1 MKAGLRT
8 FKAILALLP
17 RRARTF
23 IISYSI
29 ALGALAILDAFS
41 LGILAVII
49 TPLVSGTKVELPLLG
64 LVDGGGLLI
73 LLGVVC
79 ALMILKGVLS
89 VLLIWFASRKFAKYE
104 VEVGNSLFDAYLN
117 SSWTFRLTKNSA
129 DIVRIADVGI
139 ANVISGFLMPAS
151 TLPGEAL
158 TFVTVLAVL
167 AVAQPLIALIALV
180 YLAVVGWGIFYWI
193 SRSAQEAGRVRLRT
207 SLTVS
212 RLLTEM
218 VGALKEVTLR
228 NKVGEVTSIVRAER
242 KKTAIA
248 RANIQFLTAVPRY
261 VMEAAL
267 VGGFVIV
274 GIAGYLIGGLVSA
287 VTAISLFALAGFRMT
302 PSIQRFQNI
311 STLALSNIPIV
322 NKLIDDIQEA
332 ARIPRNSFP
341 EAKKDLDPE
350 PKALVLDQLDFGY
363 ASSDSRVLKGISLRI
378 PFPSSAAIVG
388 PSGAGKS
395 TLVDLILGLLEPTS
409 GQIRVDE
416 IPLSRVSTAW
426 RSRVGYVPQE
436 VTLFDGTIA
445 QNVALSWS
453 GDIDEEQVRNA
464 LRRAQ
469 LLETVEARPEGIYG
483 RIGERGINLSGGQR
497 QRLGIARALYTDPL
511 ILVMDEATS
520 SLDTATEAAITDAIH
535 LLKGKVTTITVAHR
549 LSTIKDA
556 NQVFYLAEG
565 HLVSSGTF
573 EEVKRK
579 VPQFA
584 EQARLAG
591 LD

>member
-1 MKAGLRT
+1 MRAGWKAFRD
-8 FKAILALLP
+8 ILALLP
-17 RRARTF
+17 SKARNY

-29 ALGALAILDAFS
+29 ALGALAILDAAS

-49 TPLVSGTKVELPLLG
+49 TPLVAGTHINLPILG
-64 LVDGGGLLI
+64 PVDSVGLLI

-79 ALMILKGVLS
+79 LLMILKGFLS

-117 SSWTFRLTKNSA
+117 SSWTYRLTKNSA

-139 ANVISGFLMPAS
+139 AQVISGFLMPAS
-151 TLPGEAL
+151 TLLGEAL
-158 TFVTVLAVL
+158 TFVAVLAVL
-167 AVAQPLIALIALV
+167 AVAQPVIAIIALV
-180 YLAVVGWGIFYWI
+180 YLAVIGWGIFYWI
-193 SRSAQEAGRVRLRT
+193 SKRAQEAGRVRLRT

-218 VGALKEVTLR
+218 VGALKEITLR
-228 NKVGEVTSIVRAER
+228 NKIIEVTSIVRKER
-242 KKTAIA
+242 QKTAIA
-248 RANIQFLTAVPRY
+248 RANIQFLSTVPRY

-267 VGGFVIV
+267 VGGFVVV
-274 GIAGYLIGGLVSA
+274 GLTGYVIGGLVSA

-311 STLALSNIPIV
+311 STLVISNIPIV
-322 NKLIDDIQEA
+322 NKLIDDIREA
-332 ARIPRNSFP
+332 AKTPRSSTP
-341 EAKKDLDPE
+341 ESESPLDYE
-350 PKALVLDQLDFGY
+350 PSALVLDQLQFSY
-363 ASSDSRVLKGISLRI
+363 ANNDSPVLSEISLRI

-409 GQIRVDE
+409 GEIRVDE
-416 IPLSRVSTAW
+416 TPLPKVSTGW

-436 VTLFDGTIA
+436 VTLFDGTVA

-453 GDIDEEQVRNA
+453 GEIDEDQVRRA
-464 LRRAQ
+464 LSRAQ
-469 LLETVEARPEGIYG
+469 LLETIETRPEGIHG
-483 RIGERGINLSGGQR
+483 RVGERGINLSGGQR

-520 SLDTATEAAITDAIH
+520 SLDTTTEAAITDAIH

-556 NQVFYLAEG
+556 NQIFYLSEG
-565 HLVSSGTF
+565 RLVSSGTF
-573 EEVKRK
+573 DEVRRQ

-591 LD
+591 FD

>member
-8 FKAILALLP
+8 FRAILALLP

-228 NKVGEVTSIVRAER
+228 NKIGEVTSIVRAER